1 MKNMILRIPTSA
13 LLVLLFALLT
23 ACNSNNPD
31 KNLPAGVHSVEV
43 IQVIQTTKYTY
54 LRVNEDKTEYWMA
67 IVREEIKPGETI
79 YYSQGYEMKEFY
91 SKELDRTFASVLFVQ
106 DPSASPDKLA
116 ATGGAAMHEGG
127 MSQRRQPVTRLENLS
142 IKPAEGSISLGDL
155 FKNRDLYNGKKVK
168 VRGLVT
174 KLSKQIMQKNW
185 MHIQDG
191 SIDGEMFDLTVTS
204 TDIVTEGNIA
214 TFEGIIALKKDFGS
228 GYFYEIILE
237 EATPSDVEL
246 YE

>member
-1 MKNMILRIPTSA
+1 MILRNPFSVLMTL
-13 LLVLLFALLT
+13 LLVIVT
-23 ACNSNNPD
+23 ACNSGNSE

-43 IQVIQTTKYTY
+43 IQVIHTTKYTY
-54 LRVNEDKTEYWMA
+54 LRVNEDKQEYWMA
-67 IVREEIKPGETI
+67 IVREEVKPGETI

-116 ATGGAAMHEGG
+116 ATGGAAMPDAAAAG
-127 MSQRRQPVTRLENLS
+127 MNPRRQPVTRLENLT
-142 IKPAEGSISLGDL
+142 IQPTQGCIALEDL
-155 FKNRDLYNGKKVK
+155 FKNREQYNGKKVK

-191 SIDGEMFDLTVTS
+191 TVDGETFDLTVTS
-204 TDIVTEGNIA
+204 KDIVTEGNIA
-214 TFEGIIALKKDFGS
+214 TFEGIVALKKDFGS
-228 GYFYEIILE
+228 GYFYEIIME
-237 EATPSDVEL
+237 EATPSEVEL